1 MTLVPGYVRFP
12 ALADLPQPVFEMRL
26 RVYYEDTD
34 AGGIVYYANYL
45 RYFERARTDWLRAL
59 GVSHR
64 DLAERDGLLFV
75 VRDVAVDYRRPAR
88 LDDELRVDVRM
99 IEARRAQVR
108 LAQVARV
115 DGQADCAALAL
126 VRIAVIERAGGRP
139 AALPQWV
146 AQRLTGGDT
155 DDR

>member
-1 MTLVPGYVRFP
+1 MTLAPGNVRFP
-12 ALADLPQPVFEMRL
+12 ALADLPPPVFEMRL

-59 GVSHR
+59 GVAHR

-115 DGQADCAALAL
+115 DGQSDCAALAL

-139 AALPQWV
+139 AALPPWV
-146 AQRLTGGDT
+146 AQRLTGKET